1 MNKIYHN
8 PGIDARL
15 IITDDFNNDDLF
27 QKDSNMMFLWNDGSQ
42 PFTLRIDDQPVIL
55 GFGRIIC
62 TTYLQRVRIEEKP
75 PVRALKILLFNRE
88 FYCVHTHD
96 SEVSCNGLLFFGSDF
111 SPILTLDSEETCRL
125 RTLFSVLEEELGIR
139 DANQEEML
147 RILLKRFIIRCTRLA
162 RKQLLRNDGKQ
173 EDIDLVRHFNVLVE
187 KYFKTNK
194 TVADYAGMLHKSPKT
209 IANVFGKYSKRTP
222 LQVIHKRVLIEA
234 KRLLLY
240 TDKSVKEIAME
251 LGYEDPAQFS
261 KWFKSHEGKTAT
273 EYRQVKSRGI
283 PDTTI

>member
-1 MNKIYHN
+1 MTAIYHN
-8 PGIDARL
+8 REIDARF
-15 IITDDFNNDDLF
+15 IITDSFSEELFRDD
-27 QKDSNMMFLWNDGSQ
+27 SHMMFLWNDGQ
-42 PFTLRIDDQPVIL
+42 EPLEIRIDDQPFTLNAGQIT
-55 GFGRIIC
+55 C
-62 TTYLQRVRIEEKP
+62 TTYLQKVRLERKYSP
-75 PVRALKILLFNRE
+75 GSLKILLFNRE

-111 SPILTLDSEETCRL
+111 SPVLTLNSGETGRL
-125 RTLFSVLEEELGIR
+125 RTLFSVLKEEFGIR
-139 DANQEEML
+139 DANREEML

-162 RKQLLRNDGKQ
+162 RKQLLKKDGKQ

-187 KYFKTNK
+187 EHFKTRK
-194 TVADYAGMLHKSPKT
+194 TVAAYAELLHKSPKT
-209 IANVFGKYSKRTP
+209 IANVFGRYSTRTP

-261 KWFKSHEGKTAT
+261 KWFKSHEGKTTT
-273 EYRQVKSRGI
+273 EYRGLKPGGVSGSEAK
-283 PDTTI
+283 